1 MARNGMVVAGIF
13 YAKACG
19 ISDNPAPTQTN
30 VGIQLVLPDSM
41 SRAAW
46 HEVVQARVIDVTP
59 APEPL
64 PLPPPPAE
72 PEPVPEAA
80 PSRHAIERAYML
92 ELQGRPA

>member
-1 MARNGMVVAGIF
+1 MVLAGIF

-19 ISDNPAPTQTN
+19 ISDNPTPTQTN
-30 VGIQLVLPDSM
+30 VGVQLVLPDSM

-46 HEVVQARVIDVTP
+46 HEVVQARVINVTP
-59 APEPL
+59 APEPVAL
-64 PLPPPPAE
+64 PAPMPE

-80 PSRHAIERAYML
+80 PSRHAIEVAYMR